1 MMSAD
6 LAPHLSPTTTIAA
19 GLRRDGGGDRGL
31 AIEFFEGMKISL
43 MLSICAGRIAIFA
56 RAVMEKSEHVFLI
69 GEGAERLARE
79 HGISFEDVEYF
90 LTEARIA
97 QLAEAKKKQAIV
109 LDHSQANE
117 RKLGTVG
124 AVARDRSGN
133 LAAATSTGGV
143 VNQQWG
149 RVGDSAIIGAGVFAD
164 NASCAV
170 SCTGIGEHLLR
181 TSLAKTAA
189 LFVEYRGV
197 RADEAADAA
206 IRYLVDKVHGL
217 GGLITATAH
226 AREPIRHR
234 ACSPQRPRTA
244 SYAYRRRSRQHATA
258 VPAALRRYA
267 RAPRCALAQLLY
279 AQHAVRAVGAQN
291 PIIVWPLRNEADLF
305 VAIGTSSSVY
315 PAAGFV
321 SEARALGIP
330 HLRDQFGAIR

>member
-1 MMSAD
+1 MWHAAAMSSFSLMIHGGAGAIH
-6 LAPHLSPTTTIAA
+6 APERYDGS
-19 GLRRDGGGDRGL
+19 LRRIIETGTQLLETGASALDAVTHCVMLLEDDPLYNAGHGSVLNADDIVECGASIMDGRTLDAGAIAGVRGVRNPVL
-31 AIEFFEGMKISL
+31 L
-43 MLSICAGRIAIFA
+43 A

-69 GEGAERLARE
+69 GEGAERFARE
-79 HGISFEDVEYF
+79 HGISFEDAEYF

-97 QLAEAKKKQAIV
+97 QLAEAKEKQAIV

-133 LAAATSTGGV
+133 LAAATSTGGL

-189 LFVEYRGV
+189 LFVEYRGL

-206 IRYLVDKVHGL
+206 IWYLVDKVHGL
-217 GGLITATAH
+217 GGLIIVDRGGT
-226 AREPIRHR
+226 
-234 ACSPQRPRTA
+234 C
-244 SYAYRRRSRQHATA
+244 
-258 VPAALRRYA
+258 A
-267 RAPRCALAQLLY
+267 RAHSTPGMLTGTAENGE
-279 AQHAVRAVGAQN
+279 VRIQ
-291 PIIVWPLRNEADLF
+291 
-305 VAIGTSSSVY
+305 TT
-315 PAAGFV
+315 
-321 SEARALGIP
+321 
-330 HLRDQFGAIR
+330 